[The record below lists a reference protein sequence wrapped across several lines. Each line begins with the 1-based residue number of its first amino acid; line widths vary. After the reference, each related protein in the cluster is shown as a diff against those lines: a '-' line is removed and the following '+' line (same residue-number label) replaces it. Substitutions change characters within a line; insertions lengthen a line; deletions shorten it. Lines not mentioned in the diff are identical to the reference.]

1 MENLLDMK
9 IILNQWSG
17 YERQK
22 QNKLFSDIESY
33 NAESICSGSLTRRA
47 TGAIG
52 SDSKLVV
59 PSVRI

>member
-22 QNKLFSDIESY
+22 QNKLFSDNESNKCGVY
-33 NAESICSGSLTRRA
+33 LLRFDN
-47 TGAIG
+47 
-52 SDSKLVV
+52 
-59 PSVRI
+59 

>member
-33 NAESICSGSLTRRA
+33 KCGVNLLRF
-47 TGAIG
+47 
-52 SDSKLVV
+52 DN
-59 PSVRI
+59 

>member
-22 QNKLFSDIESY
+22 QNKLFSDIYLERVRELQY
-33 NAESICSGSLTRRA
+33 GA
-47 TGAIG
+47 T
-52 SDSKLVV
+52 LL
-59 PSVRI
+59 RFNN